1 MSLLKLREYQS
12 EALEEVHKKFLA
24 GLNSQLI
31 VLPTGSGKTI
41 LMAAIGKHFN
51 KRMLLLAHREELIQQ
66 AFDKF
71 KLYWPEAD
79 IGICKAEKENT
90 KNQIIIGSVQS
101 CSRQKKLE
109 LLKES
114 GFDILMIDE
123 AHHATADSYQKIIN
137 ELGFRQDKAKLLI
150 GVTATPNRTDKQWLG
165 ETFEKITYSR
175 SISTMI
181 KAGYLSPAIGR
192 KILTNFS
199 LKSVRT
205 QNGDFSIV
213 DLSEAV
219 NTPERNTFIAEKY
232 KTYAAGRKGVA
243 FCVDVKHCQ
252 ELASAFELV
261 GIRAKAIWG
270 DMPVDDRRKILK
282 ELTTGEIQISM
293 SCGVLTEGFDE
304 PSINCIVMAR
314 PTKSQSLY
322 IQCIG
327 RGLRLWPGK
336 QDCLVLDFTDGGHN
350 LDSII
355 SLSQVVPD
363 TLEFSETNG
372 VFQKEDVEK
381 SSKIE
386 ILEEC
391 DKEFDILGHTRFIW
405 IPIGDNEW
413 SLIDDERR
421 EIVVSPLNNGFIAD
435 IFQNGSKTSIVSDP
449 LPLEYCSG
457 VCEDYARRHLKIAFA
472 DMSAPWMNARVHP
485 TQSQKE
491 LLQKHKA
498 YNDGMTKAEASIEI
512 RRIIAMKNKQKRRMS
527 DEPITMKQKFTL
539 MKTGINT
546 NNMSKMQAMQEISRI
561 KQAERVYG

>member
-12 EALEEVHKKFLA
+12 EALEEVHKEFLA

-71 KLYWPEAD
+71 KLYWQEAD
-79 IGICKAEKENT
+79 IGICKAEKEDT
-90 KNQIIIGSVQS
+90 KNQIVIGSVQS
-101 CSRQKKLE
+101 CSRQKKLD

-150 GVTATPNRTDKQWLG
+150 GVTATPNRTDKQCLSK
-165 ETFEKITYSR
+165 TFKKITYSR

-205 QNGDFSIV
+205 QNGDFSIG

-219 NTPERNTFIAEKY
+219 NTPERNAFIAEKY

-252 ELASAFELV
+252 ELASAFEQV

-270 DMPVDDRRKILK
+270 DMPVDDRRKILQ
-282 ELTTGEIQISM
+282 ELTTGEIQMSM

-355 SLSQVVPD
+355 SLSRVVPD
-363 TLEFSETNG
+363 TLEFSEANG
-372 VFQKEDVEK
+372 VFQRDDVKK

-421 EIVVSPLNNGFIAD
+421 EIIVRPLNNGYIAD

-457 VCEDYARRHLKIAFA
+457 VCEDYARRHLKIAFV
-472 DMSAPWMNARVHP
+472 DMSAPWMSARVHP

-512 RRIIAMKNKQKRRMS
+512 RRIIAMKNKKKRRMS
-527 DEPITMKQKFTL
+527 EEPITMKQKFTL

-561 KQAERVYG
+561 KQTERVYG